1 MSEPLELTQKIK
13 TLFDHELTVVT
24 YIGTSREGEPIYML
38 SDVELNIMKDC
49 FMGSPWFMFVN
60 RDDILHS
67 KVMQW
72 VDPDFYYLPDP
83 DLEIDPITGKK
94 PVTAA
99 AAPKQTT
106 TTKKAATT
114 KKTTT
119 KKAPARKRASAKA
132 ADATST
138 DA

>member
-38 SDVELNIMKDC
+38 SDVELNIMKYC

-83 DLEIDPITGKK
+83 DLELDPITGKK

-114 KKTTT
+114 KAA
-119 KKAPARKRASAKA
+119 AP
-132 ADATST
+132 TSQ
-138 DA
+138 D

>member
-83 DLEIDPITGKK
+83 DLELDPITGKK

-99 AAPKQTT
+99 APKQTT
-106 TTKKAATT
+106 TKKKAATT
-114 KKTTT
+114 QKATT
-119 KKAPARKRASAKA
+119 KKAPARRRASTKA
-132 ADATST
+132 AAPTSQ
-138 DA
+138 D

>member
-1 MSEPLELTQKIK
+1 
-13 TLFDHELTVVT
+13 
-24 YIGTSREGEPIYML
+24 
-38 SDVELNIMKDC
+38 
-49 FMGSPWFMFVN
+49 MGSPWFMFVN

-114 KKTTT
+114 KKGHH
-119 KKAPARKRASAKA
+119 
-132 ADATST
+132 
-138 DA
+138 

>member
-49 FMGSPWFMFVN
+49 YMGSPWFMFVN

-106 TTKKAATT
+106 TKKKAATT
-114 KKTTT
+114 KNTTT
-119 KKAPARKRASAKA
+119 KKAPARKRASTKTA
-132 ADATST
+132 APTSQN
-138 DA
+138 

>member
-24 YIGTSREGEPIYML
+24 YIGTSREGDPIYML

-83 DLEIDPITGKK
+83 DLELDPITGKK

-99 AAPKQTT
+99 APKQTT
-106 TTKKAATT
+106 TKKKAATT
-114 KKTTT
+114 QKATT
-119 KKAPARKRASAKA
+119 KKAPARRRASTKA
-132 ADATST
+132 AAPTSQ
-138 DA
+138 D